1 MAPKK
6 ELGCISRWSE
16 LTVAVQKRDFGSV
29 INIFNSKGICV
40 GVIMDNEIFGLED
53 QKRYDLKGSN
63 IHK

>member
-1 MAPKK
+1 M
-6 ELGCISRWSE
+6 
-16 LTVAVQKRDFGSV
+16 
-29 INIFNSKGICV
+29 NIFNSKGICV